1 MPTRLLL
8 LVIVAGLSAA
18 ATLGCSQR
26 DAGEAEEPAQDVEA
40 QSRNIGDQYVRGIL
54 GAGNKAQGTVA
65 ITSIEKA
72 VEMYQLQHGKNPPSL
87 DTLVTEGFLPQ
98 KPKAPPGKQFQYDAA
113 AGTVKL
119 VDA

>member
-1 MPTRLLL
+1 MPPRLLL

-18 ATLGCSQR
+18 ATLGCGQR
-26 DAGEAEEPAQDVEA
+26 DTGEAEEPPQDVEA

-65 ITSIEKA
+65 VTSIEKA
-72 VEMYQLQHGKNPPSL
+72 VEMYRLQNGRNPPSL
-87 DTLVTEGFLPQ
+87 DALVSEGFLPQ
-98 KPKAPPGKQFQYDAA
+98 KPKAPPGKTFEYDAA
-113 AGTVKL
+113 AGTVRL